1 MALEL
6 IPTFKRP
13 LGSDI
18 PKDTIRQQSKGCF
31 RAIFPFD
38 QVKDVREGPAIHI

>member
-6 IPTFKRP
+6 IPTFKGP

-18 PKDTIRQQSKGCF
+18 LEGTVKQG
-31 RAIFPFD
+31 IFK
-38 QVKDVREGPAIHI
+38 Q